1 VIDNLIGKRLGA
13 WKLERRDDYSPGRS
27 NLYKV
32 LAAVIAVLIT
42 GLVIE
47 ASGESSL
54 AMGKRILQSTL
65 GSSYGRQQLFILA
78 TPLMIT
84 GVAMQ
89 LGSRMSVL
97 NFGLEGQLYIGA
109 WAAAGVGLHLE
120 GPGWLVF
127 PLMFLAGAFAGAT
140 LVVIPTIMR
149 IKANISEMLT
159 TLLFNFIAIQFAF
172 FFFTDAWRDWGGDA
186 VVLAASKKIPFEL
199 PLLAGRL
206 HIGIIIAVLIVL
218 LVHFALNGTVWG
230 YEITSIGANK
240 NAARF
245 AGMKVV
251 RHTVIILL
259 LSGAI
264 AGISGVIELTGVA
277 HRLSAA
283 VSTGYGWLG
292 INVAILAGTSTLA
305 LIPWALFLALVL
317 NGGIVLQTQGLSV
330 SVVLAITGL
339 ILLLAA
345 IGETVAKYRLVTLD
359 ASDEIRADVQVDQV

>member
-1 VIDNLIGKRLGA
+1 VIEKFINNLPGR
-13 WKLERRDDYSPGRS
+13 WKLERRDDYTSSRS

-32 LAAVIAVLIT
+32 IAAVIAILVT
-42 GLVIE
+42 GFVIE

-54 AMGKRILQSTL
+54 AMGERILKSTL
-65 GSSYGRQQLFILA
+65 GSSYGRQQLLILA

-89 LGSRMSVL
+89 LGTRMSVL

-109 WAAAGVGLHLE
+109 WAAAGVGLHIE
-120 GPGWLVF
+120 GPDWLIF
-127 PLMFLAGAFAGAT
+127 PLMFLAGGLAGAAI
-140 LVVIPTIMR
+140 VAIPTLMR

-159 TLLFNFIAIQFAF
+159 TLLFNFIAIQFTY
-172 FFFTDAWRDWGGDA
+172 FFFTDAWRDWGGEA
-186 VVLAASKKIPFEL
+186 VVLAASKRIPFEL
-199 PLLAGRL
+199 PILAGRL
-206 HIGIIIAVLIVL
+206 HIGIIIAILIVI
-218 LVHFALNGTVWG
+218 LVHFALDGTVWG
-230 YEITSIGANK
+230 YEISSIGANK
-240 NAARF
+240 NAAEF
-245 AGMKVV
+245 AGMRVV
-251 RHTVIILL
+251 RHTTIVLL

-277 HRLSAA
+277 HRLSSA

-305 LIPWALFLALVL
+305 LIPWALFLALIL
-317 NGGIVLQTQGLSV
+317 NSGIVLQTQGLSV

-345 IGETVAKYRLVTLD
+345 IGETAAKYRLVSVT
-359 ASDEIRADVQVDQV
+359 ASDRIEADAQFDQA